1 MVNMYLSREKTEH
14 YKIAKFKSVK
24 RNIRKINVKYETS
37 FAHLMD
43 IAIAKVL
50 PSLAGGGLQIPYNL
64 AHNIT
69 NIDSPIYKFYGLSK
83 VKCRFFSDIFS
94 STNS

>member
-1 MVNMYLSREKTEH
+1 MDNMYLSREKTEH
-14 YKIAKFKSVK
+14 YKIAKFKNVK
-24 RNIRKINVKYETS
+24 RNIRKVNVKYETS

-50 PSLAGGGLQIPYNL
+50 PSLTGGGLQIPYNL

-69 NIDSPIYKFYGLSK
+69 NIDLPIYKFYGSSK
-83 VKCRFFSDIFS
+83 VKEIYF
-94 STNS
+94 